1 MAGMTDPL
9 LKWKALMGDNQ
20 SMMWAATEVLSVPR
34 EVSLVEDKGDH
45 RAQLRVVA
53 DDRVSRL

>member
-1 MAGMTDPL
+1 MTDPL